1 MYSIKRVFVIFVFL
15 CFSCGDTVKLK
26 QEDVVKYEW
35 LKPFVIGVEAN
46 FEGTHDIDNG
56 SLKFTYKVK
65 DTKYLISK
73 LDEISMVEK
82 WSVNQLNDTM
92 RVYTKDILMYG
103 EVSKKTNINVIY
115 YDNKSKVSF
124 DVN

>member
-35 LKPFVIGVEAN
+35 LKPFVIEVKAN

-56 SLKFTYKVK
+56 SLKFTYKVE

-73 LDEISMVEK
+73 LDKISMVEK

-103 EVSKKTNINVIY
+103 EVSKKTNITVIY
-115 YDNKSKVSF
+115 YDNKRKVSF
-124 DVN
+124 EVN

>member
-1 MYSIKRVFVIFVFL
+1 MI
-15 CFSCGDTVKLK
+15 
-26 QEDVVKYEW
+26 E
-35 LKPFVIGVEAN
+35 VEAN

-103 EVSKKTNINVIY
+103 EVSKKTNITVIY